1 MFPQRISLTR
11 TAIACVALASCGT
24 IAAPAL
30 ASDPP
35 AELLRVRPAPPEGP
49 RITPYLTSQLERA
62 WALDEIRRERF
73 EKLHTHDDVVKLQ
86 AELRQRALDVI
97 GGLPQERTPLNARIV
112 D

>member
-1 MFPQRISLTR
+1 MAR
-11 TAIACVALASCGT
+11 TAFACFALASC

-62 WALDEIRRERF
+62 WAFDEIRRQRF
-73 EKLHTHDDVVKLQ
+73 EKLRTHEDVVKLQ
-86 AELRQRALDVI
+86 NELRQRALCLLYTSDAAD
-97 GGLPQERTPLNARIV
+97 E
-112 D
+112 